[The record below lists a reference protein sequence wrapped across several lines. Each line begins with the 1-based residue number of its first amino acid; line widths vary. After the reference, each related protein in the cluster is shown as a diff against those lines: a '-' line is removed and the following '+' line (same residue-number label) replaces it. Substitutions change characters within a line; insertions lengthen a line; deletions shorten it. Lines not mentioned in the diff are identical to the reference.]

1 MGFPSSHLARP
12 GFSLVPVFHTT
23 VCQLQSERNLLIRIK
38 INNIMFSSLCLLASL
53 ASVQSY
59 VLVPLYHPVSYIY
72 PPPHLGHLGYLGQPA
87 SPLVHSPYIQISAPL
102 QTQDISYSTV
112 EKGLKFS
119 PKRKTPLEEEEEVED
134 LQYTAG
140 PKGRIAGRNLDLCY
154 FLGNDI
160 FTSHVPC
167 NPNWGD
173 GTNEGVKQY
182 INELTFE
189 TNRMLGENNMRLTWK
204 GPYERHDA
212 ASALSPSNPTQDVLS
227 VADYGCDAVVFLVF
241 NQFSSDCET
250 RTYGHDFG
258 GLSSGGMCEQRQ
270 GKGYTVVVDQGFLED
285 AWTGPQILAHHL
297 LLMLTSDLGDAS
309 KTCPNI
315 DSLLHPKL
323 YPGEQRVDQCVVD
336 KLNRSQVSN
345 RDCMRN

>member
-119 PKRKTPLEEEEEVED
+119 P
-134 LQYTAG
+134 
-140 PKGRIAGRNLDLCY
+140 
-154 FLGNDI
+154 
-160 FTSHVPC
+160 
-167 NPNWGD
+167 
-173 GTNEGVKQY
+173 
-182 INELTFE
+182 
-189 TNRMLGENNMRLTWK
+189 NRMLGENNMRLTWK

-212 ASALSPSNPTQDVLS
+212 ASALSPSNPTQ
-227 VADYGCDAVVFLVF
+227 
-241 NQFSSDCET
+241 
-250 RTYGHDFG
+250 
-258 GLSSGGMCEQRQ
+258 
-270 GKGYTVVVDQGFLED
+270 
-285 AWTGPQILAHHL
+285 
-297 LLMLTSDLGDAS
+297 
-309 KTCPNI
+309 
-315 DSLLHPKL
+315 
-323 YPGEQRVDQCVVD
+323 
-336 KLNRSQVSN
+336 
-345 RDCMRN
+345 